1 VSFKASVFSGKELV
15 IIIGISIIVSA
26 ILYVSYVAD
35 R

>member
-15 IIIGISIIVSA
+15 IIIGISIIVST